1 MAQPAYTGLDTPF
14 RKGANLEI
22 LDIGHGDWKQ
32 GQSLQELASPK
43 WVAVVVIDG
52 RRIYG
57 QTPVMPSVPVSSVFG
72 GELPWDQRL
81 EINLADR
88 GYADGRAHI
97 LDTYIYAASFFKGW
111 GDHPDDAWEWGH
123 YSVNDPGD
131 QSTPAR
137 FHQSFTIAAAQPV
150 PQPEPTPPPSS
161 GDFVTLALHDVR
173 GGLEHLRKS
182 QGYKTTKANNPNT
195 FLRTEMGKAE
205 SAFGSAEWHLDN
217 RK

>member
-32 GQSLQELASPK
+32 GQSLQDLANPK
-43 WVAVVVIDG
+43 WVAVVLIDG
-52 RRIYG
+52 KVVYG
-57 QTPVMPSVPVSSVFG
+57 ETPRMPSVPASQTYS
-72 GELPWDQRL
+72 GELGWDRRL
-81 EINLADR
+81 ELDLAKA

-111 GDHPDDAWEWGH
+111 GDHPDDAYEWGH
-123 YSVNDPGD
+123 FSVNDPGD

-137 FHQSFTIAAAQPV
+137 FHQSFTIAAAQPPPV
-150 PQPEPTPPPSS
+150 EPPPPPPS
-161 GDFVTLALHDVR
+161 GEDFVTAALHDVR
-173 GGLEHLRKS
+173 AGLELLRQS
-182 QGYKTTKANNPNT
+182 QGYKTTKANNPNM
-195 FLRTEMGKAE
+195 FLKTLMGRAE